1 MNSILFT
8 RVSTPQQTHDEQVEL
23 LSEIAIKKGWNIDIT
38 YKEVGS
44 GLISGNERETLRSML
59 KYIPTANI
67 SVVMVANISKLSC
80 RPNDVEKLM
89 TWLHSKNISIYIAN
103 LDVLSIGNES
113 IIMEQVQLAEE
124 QINKMKHDYV
134 NSNKLKI
141 GRKEGYRKPKIS
153 MMLDHQDIA
162 DLLKKGYSIR
172 KVGEMTGKSTTT
184 VQKVK
189 RLL

>member
-8 RVSTPQQTHDEQVEL
+8 RVSTPQQTHDEQVDTL
-23 LSEIAIKKGWNIDIT
+23 TKISQDKGWSIDT
-38 YKEVGS
+38 VYREVGS
-44 GLISGNERETLRSML
+44 GLISGNLRETLTTML
-59 KYIPTANI
+59 KYIPTTTV
-67 SVVMVANISKLSC
+67 SVVAVSNISKLSC

-89 TWLHSKNISIYIAN
+89 TWLHSKGISIYVAN
-103 LDVLSIGNES
+103 LDILSIGNED
-113 IIMEQVQLAEE
+113 IIREQALLAEQ
-124 QINKMKHDYV
+124 QINQMKSNYV
-134 NSNKLKI
+134 ESNKLPI

-153 MMLDHQDIA
+153 MMLDHKDVA
-162 DLLKKGYSIR
+162 DLLKQGYSIR